1 MGRVGTAAEH
11 RPGFLFAVYVHVDS
25 DGGAHRTLPKG
36 NRTRGESG
44 SLRGAAGEHA
54 LRESLR
60 PHAGDDARIF
70 RQVRQIAGS
79 TARPGCSAQASAAAV
94 ALESGS
100 TRGPRDE
107 KLRG

>member
-11 RPGFLFAVYVHVDS
+11 RPGFLFAVYVYVDS
-25 DGGAHRTLPKG
+25 DGGAHRALPAR

-44 SLRGAAGEHA
+44 SLRGAAREHA

-60 PHAGDDARIF
+60 SHARDDAGIF

-79 TARPGCSAQASAAAV
+79 AARPGCSAEAAASAAAI
-94 ALESGS
+94 ESGFA
-100 TRGPRDE
+100 R
-107 KLRG
+107 

>member
-11 RPGFLFAVYVHVDS
+11 RPGFLFAVYVYVDS
-25 DGGAHRTLPKG
+25 YGGAHRALPEG

-60 PHAGDDARIF
+60 PHARNDAGIF
-70 RQVRQIAGS
+70 RQVRQIGGS
-79 TARPGCSAQASAAAV
+79 AARPGCAAEVAAARSEERRV
-94 ALESGS
+94 GKECD
-100 TRGPRDE
+100 TR
-107 KLRG
+107 